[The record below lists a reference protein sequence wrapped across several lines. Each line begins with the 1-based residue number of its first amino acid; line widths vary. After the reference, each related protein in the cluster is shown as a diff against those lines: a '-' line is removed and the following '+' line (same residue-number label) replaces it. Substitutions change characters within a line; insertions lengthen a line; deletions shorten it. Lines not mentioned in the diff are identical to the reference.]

1 MTEIFN
7 ASILPHQAQ
16 QFIESNNLEYY
27 FKYQLPV
34 FLESKNQKQRTS
46 ARVANRKLTPQELT
60 EFKENIYDTCLGG
73 IGEEYFYNIVDNV
86 INNIY
91 NPKYDIVILCV
102 KASTNNTNNTD
113 NKNTKNSNKQTL
125 FDRISGFLITE
136 IGECN
141 LPQYK
146 KIPALNLICS
156 NSKK

>member
-1 MTEIFN
+1 M
-7 ASILPHQAQ
+7 
-16 QFIESNNLEYY
+16 
-27 FKYQLPV
+27 
-34 FLESKNQKQRTS
+34 
-46 ARVANRKLTPQELT
+46 T

-141 LPQYK
+141 LTQYK

-156 NSKK
+156 NSKKNRMTGKILMYMYF